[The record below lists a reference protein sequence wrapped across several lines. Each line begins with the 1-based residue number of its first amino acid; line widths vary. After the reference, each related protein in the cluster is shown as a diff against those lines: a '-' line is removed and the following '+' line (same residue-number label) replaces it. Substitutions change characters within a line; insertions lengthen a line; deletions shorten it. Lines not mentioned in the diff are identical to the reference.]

1 MNFAVILSRYFMY
14 TRFVVFFFEPRT
26 KFPISKKKEKRE
38 KGGIRKHSRQKKQ
51 RETAQREHPTLS
63 RRNCSSGGGGKR
75 KGKEKEG
82 LHARRKSTNEVSAQ
96 PPKTKGFWIPFKE

>member
-14 TRFVVFFFEPRT
+14 TRFVVFFLEPRT
-26 KFPISKKKEKRE
+26 KFPISKKKEKKE

-75 KGKEKEG
+75 KKERERGFTREEKI
-82 LHARRKSTNEVSAQ
+82 NERSLS
-96 PPKTKGFWIPFKE
+96 PTPEDKGVLDSV